1 MLGLSSFA
9 CSHKFLAVPF
19 PRFVKLANGVFWKFV
34 SKPLLDEAL
43 VPVMLN
49 YHIAPSSP
57 LSTPQCVRVHT
68 GSAIGSLAELLVG
81 RSLADRFSRKSP
93 AYSFRWFIRE
103 KYCWMTAK
111 STVD

>member
-93 AYSFRWFIRE
+93 AYSFRWFI
-103 KYCWMTAK
+103 MAK
-111 STVD
+111 STVN